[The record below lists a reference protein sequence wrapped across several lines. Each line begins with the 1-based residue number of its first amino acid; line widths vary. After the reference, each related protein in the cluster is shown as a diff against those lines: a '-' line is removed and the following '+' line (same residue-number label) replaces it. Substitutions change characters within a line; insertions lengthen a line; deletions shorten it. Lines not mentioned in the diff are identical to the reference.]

1 MLESLLGNEM
11 LYNSWVHYVA
21 HSIFLISNNLLETI
35 SNHFDL
41 FLINKDDNQHVF
53 QLSCIGSVNMEAFM
67 ANTMSTDCSRKKM
80 NTILKQFLTSLLL
93 LTSNI
98 TTIVDAGHGTWITT
112 NLSSYAT
119 L

>member
-1 MLESLLGNEM
+1 MFEIYSSVSGLERFAFGS
-11 LYNSWVHYVA
+11 Y
-21 HSIFLISNNLLETI
+21 
-35 SNHFDL
+35 
-41 FLINKDDNQHVF
+41 
-53 QLSCIGSVNMEAFM
+53 IGSVNMEALM
-67 ANTMSTDCSRKKM
+67 ANTMSTDCFRKKM

-98 TTIVDAGHGTWITT
+98 TTIVDVRHGTWITT